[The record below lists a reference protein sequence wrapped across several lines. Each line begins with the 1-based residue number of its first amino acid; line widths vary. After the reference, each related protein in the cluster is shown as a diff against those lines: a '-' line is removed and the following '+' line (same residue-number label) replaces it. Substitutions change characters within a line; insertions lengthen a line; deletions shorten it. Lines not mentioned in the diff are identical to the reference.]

1 MIIHSL
7 NDFLLQFTDVPL
19 IRDLYTEAVRNNL
32 NQQNTMSYM
41 LWELASSME
50 PEQCCGDCNGKCD
63 AD

>member
-1 MIIHSL
+1 MIVHSL

-19 IRDLYTEAVRNNL
+19 IRDLYTESVFNNL
-32 NQQNTMSYM
+32 SDRETMSYI

-50 PEQCCGDCNGKCD
+50 PEQCCGKCD